1 MALRVEFT
9 PTGWEDYCYWT
20 TTDPDIVKRIHELIK
35 DIGRDPFKGIGK
47 PEPLRHE
54 LAGCWSRRINGEH
67 RLVYAISGDRKNWKV
82 TVLMCRYHYD
92 R

>member
-9 PTGWEDYCYWT
+9 PTGWEDYSYWT
-20 TTDPDIVKRIHELIK
+20 AADPEVVKRIHELIK

-47 PEPLRHE
+47 PEALRHE

-67 RLVYAISGDRKNWKV
+67 RLVYTITGDKKDRKV
-82 TVLMCRYHYD
+82 IVLMCRYHYD

>member
-1 MALRVEFT
+1 MVLRVEFT
-9 PTGWEDYCYWT
+9 STGWEDYCHWVDA
-20 TTDPDIVKRIHELIK
+20 DPKMVARIHELIT

-47 PEPLRHE
+47 PEALRHD
-54 LAGCWSRRINGEH
+54 LAGFWSWRINGEH
-67 RLVYAISGDRKNWKV
+67 RLVYAITGDRKVRKV